1 MEYIK
6 VKTLQ
11 GINWT
16 NYKHYCYRNGLTTG
30 NFKNLK
36 KWIEVTLNAL

>member
-1 MEYIK
+1 MQHLKIK
-6 VKTLQ
+6 ILQ

-16 NYKHYCYRNGLTTG
+16 NYKLFCYKYGLAEG

-36 KWIEVTLNAL
+36 KWVEGGSIDF